1 MQESQDR
8 FPRHLGLI
16 SWVLRT
22 WAPGQQEAAVPH
34 SAVGGTGRA
43 SRAPAAARSRA
54 PVVSGLTLVLV
65 RQLFQRYCKHAYP
78 ESIVV
83 LRQKCFLEGKVPF
96 LL

>member
-34 SAVGGTGRA
+34 SAVGD
-43 SRAPAAARSRA
+43 SAPAAPRSRA
-54 PVVSGLTLVLV
+54 PVVSGLTFVLV
-65 RQLFQRYCKHAYP
+65 RQLFQRYGTHAYP
-78 ESIVV
+78 ESTVV
-83 LRQKCFLEGKVPF
+83 LRQKCFLEGKVP
-96 LL
+96 LLL